1 MNKISYSF
9 SWSQNNYS
17 IKELTVG
24 LRNMIDQIT
33 EENLK
38 SSNFEEALKVINII
52 RNKQ

>member
-9 SWSQNNYS
+9 NWSQNNYS

-24 LRNMIDQIT
+24 LQNMIDQIT
-33 EENLK
+33 EENLE
-38 SSNFEEALKVINII
+38 SSKFEEALEVINMI